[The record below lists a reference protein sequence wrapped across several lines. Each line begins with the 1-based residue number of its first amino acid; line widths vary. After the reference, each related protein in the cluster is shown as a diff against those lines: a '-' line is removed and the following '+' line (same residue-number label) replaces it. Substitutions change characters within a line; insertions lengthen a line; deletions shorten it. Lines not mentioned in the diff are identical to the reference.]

1 MIRLLRKAW
10 FWLTHVECEGCR
22 ERAIPAYPRRP
33 CIYCRK
39 CMPEF
44 WP

>member
-10 FWLTHVECEGCR
+10 FWLTHAECQGCR
-22 ERAIPAYPRRP
+22 ELTIPIYPRRP

-39 CMPEF
+39 CMPEL

>member
-1 MIRLLRKAW
+1 MRWLRQAW
-10 FWLTHVECEGCR
+10 LWLTLERCEGCR
-22 ERAIPAYPRRP
+22 ERTIPSFPRRP

-44 WP
+44 WQ

>member
-1 MIRLLRKAW
+1 VTWLRKAW
-10 FWLTHVECEGCR
+10 FWLTHARCYGCR
-22 ERAIPAYPRRP
+22 ELTIPSYPRRP